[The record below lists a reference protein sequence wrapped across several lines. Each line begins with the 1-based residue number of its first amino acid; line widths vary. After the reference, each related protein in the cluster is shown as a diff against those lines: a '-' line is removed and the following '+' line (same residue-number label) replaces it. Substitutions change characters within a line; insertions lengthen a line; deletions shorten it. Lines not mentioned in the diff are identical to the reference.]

1 MLMPTRASARDR
13 RLIVAASTAESFALL
28 GTLFFPALLPTFQ
41 AEWALTNTDAGWIN
55 GVFYA
60 GYALASPFLIGFT
73 DRFDPRRIYL
83 ANAALGAVA
92 MFGYALAASGFWTAA
107 LFQTLAGVAFAGVYM
122 PGLKALTDRLEG
134 TGEQSR
140 AVAVYTGCTG
150 VGMALSVWLAG
161 FAEGLVGWRWAAAV
175 AGLGS
180 VVAFVVFAAAFR
192 PKPPAAA
199 TAGAPH
205 RLLDFRPVLRNRLA
219 LGYVIGYAV
228 HCWELFGSRAWM
240 VAFLAFA
247 FARPS
252 AGPALLTPQ
261 ELATVAMLV
270 GIASSLAGNEG
281 AMRWGRR
288 RMIALYMTASGL
300 MGATLG
306 FTSALPAAVLAA
318 LIVVHGGLTMA
329 DSASLTAGMVAA
341 AHEGRRGMTM
351 AVYSFVGFVMAFL
364 GPLLFGV
371 VLDLAGGGAGG
382 PAAGWIWAW
391 AVLGLVAASGP
402 LWMRLTQGKWAAG
415 DAR

>member
-41 AEWALTNTDAGWIN
+41 AEWALSNTDAGWIN

-60 GYALASPFLIGFT
+60 GYALASPLLIGLT
-73 DRFDPRRIYL
+73 DRHDPRRIYL
-83 ANAALGAVA
+83 ANAVVGGVA
-92 MFGYALAASGFWTAA
+92 MFGFAALASGFWTAA

-134 TGEQSR
+134 AGEQSR
-140 AVAVYTGCTG
+140 AVAVYTACTG

-161 FAEGLVGWRWAAAV
+161 FVEGLAGWRWAAAV
-175 AGLGS
+175 AGSGS
-180 VVAFVVFAAAFR
+180 VAAYAIFAACFR
-192 PKPPAAA
+192 PKPPAP
-199 TAGAPH
+199 APEVVH
-205 RLLDFRPVLRNRLA
+205 ALLDFRPVFRNRLA

-228 HCWELFGSRAWM
+228 HCWELFGARAWM

-247 FARPS
+247 FALDAAAP
-252 AGPALLTPQ
+252 PALTPQ
-261 ELATVAMLV
+261 ELATLAMLV
-270 GIASSLAGNEG
+270 GIPASLIGNEG

-288 RMIALYMTASGL
+288 RMIAVYMTASGL
-300 MGATLG
+300 IGAAMGLTA
-306 FTSALPAAVLAA
+306 ALPAAAVAMLMIVYGAA
-318 LIVVHGGLTMA
+318 TMA

-351 AVYSFVGFVMAFL
+351 AVYSFVGFAMAFL
-364 GPLLFGV
+364 GPLVFGV
-371 VLDLAGGGAGG
+371 VLDLAGGGSGG
-382 PAAGWIWAW
+382 WVWAF

-402 LWMRLTQGKWAAG
+402 IWMRLLQGKWE
-415 DAR
+415 

>member
-1 MLMPTRASARDR
+1 MPAPSPSPAPAPAPSPAHDR

-41 AEWALTNTDAGWIN
+41 AEWALSNTDAGWIN

-60 GYALASPFLIGFT
+60 GYALASPFLIGLT

-83 ANAALGAVA
+83 ANAALGGIA
-92 MFGYALAASGFWTAA
+92 MFGFSLFASGFWTAA

-134 TGEQSR
+134 AGEQSR

-161 FAEGLVGWRWAAAV
+161 FMEGLAGWRWAAAV
-175 AGLGS
+175 AGGGS
-180 VVAFVVFAAAFR
+180 LIAFALFAAVFR
-192 PKPPAAA
+192 PRPPAPPPEGVHA
-199 TAGAPH
+199 
-205 RLLDFRPVLRNRLA
+205 LLDFRPVLRNRLA

-228 HCWELFGSRAWM
+228 HCWELFGARAWM

-247 FARPS
+247 FALDAAAP
-252 AGPALLTPQ
+252 PALTPQ

-270 GIASSLAGNEG
+270 GIPSSLLGNEG

-288 RMIALYMTASGL
+288 RMIAIYMTASGL
-300 MGATLG
+300 IGAAMG
-306 FTSALPAAVLAA
+306 FTAALPAAAVAS
-318 LIVVHGGLTMA
+318 LIVVYGAATMA

-351 AVYSFVGFVMAFL
+351 AVYSFIGFVMAFL
-364 GPLLFGV
+364 GPLIFGV
-371 VLDLAGGGAGG
+371 VLDLAGGGER
-382 PAAGWIWAW
+382 GWVWAF

-402 LWMRLTQGKWAAG
+402 LWMRMLQGRWE
-415 DAR
+415 